1 LLIESNSWARPS
13 SISQPE
19 DINHRSTISNQKEEF
34 MCPECIA
41 NAALVAGSVISTGGI
56 GALVAKL
63 FRSKKSGRNNNPKAN
78 SGKEK

>member
-1 LLIESNSWARPS
+1 
-13 SISQPE
+13 
-19 DINHRSTISNQKEEF
+19 

-41 NAALVAGSVISTGGI
+41 NATLVAGSVISTGGI